1 MSDNNP
7 VVFVI
12 DDNPAVREALDGL
25 IRSVHLSVR
34 TFGSTEEFL
43 QFKRPD
49 APGCLV
55 LDVRLPGLSGLDF
68 QKEMAKSNI
77 DLPVIFITG
86 HGDVPM
92 SVRAIK
98 AGAIEFLPKPFRD
111 QELLDAIHAGL
122 ERDRARRQTSAVVA
136 ALREHFA
143 SLTAREREI
152 MLKVA
157 SGRPNKQ
164 IAAELKLSEVTVKV
178 HRRHVMR
185 KMNARSL
192 ADLVRM
198 ADRLSG
204 AARNGVA
211 DRSKGIIA
219 GPVDSRYAAIH
230 GGGLPNSAWSA
241 AAAIKRRVP
250 PTWPLNRRLPSSKTM
265 IRCARQPSAF
275 CARTDL
281 SPRDSPRPTNF

>member
-1 MSDNNP
+1 MSENKP

-12 DDNPAVREALDGL
+12 DDSPSVRDALDSL
-25 IRSVHLSVR
+25 IRSVHLNVQA
-34 TFGSTEEFL
+34 FGSIEEFL

-49 APGCLV
+49 APGCIV

-68 QKEMAKSNI
+68 QREMAKSNI
-77 DLPVIFITG
+77 DLPIIFITG

-98 AGAIEFLPKPFRD
+98 AGAIEFLTKPFRD
-111 QELLDAIHAGL
+111 QDLLDAIYLGI
-122 ERDRARRQTSAVVA
+122 ERDHSRRQASAVVA
-136 ALREHFA
+136 VLRGHFA
-143 SLTAREREI
+143 SLTARERQV

-185 KMNARSL
+185 KMKAKSL

-198 ADRLSG
+198 ADKLS
-204 AARNGVA
+204 
-211 DRSKGIIA
+211 
-219 GPVDSRYAAIH
+219 
-230 GGGLPNSAWSA
+230 
-241 AAAIKRRVP
+241 
-250 PTWPLNRRLPSSKTM
+250 
-265 IRCARQPSAF
+265 
-275 CARTDL
+275 
-281 SPRDSPRPTNF
+281 DSPETA